1 VHSDTELS
9 PDELALIEASKKLKI
24 LDSPFETLF
33 DSITHSARDICKTPM
48 ALISFNQKDC
58 QSFKS
63 YAGFNIDSEESI
75 AHDFVPKD
83 ALRSGLVEVEDTFVD
98 ARYQGSPL
106 SLGTA
111 TVRYYAAA
119 PIKLPLGEIIGSL
132 CVIDTDVNQLSDMQ
146 KAGLE
151 ALAKVVGQALII
163 RKLHLRQEGL
173 MS

>member
-1 VHSDTELS
+1 MKSHTKLS
-9 PDELALIEASKKLKI
+9 PDETALLEASRKLKI
-24 LDSPFETLF
+24 LDSSFETLF
-33 DSITHSARDICKTPM
+33 DSITNSAMDICKTPM

-58 QSFKS
+58 HCFKS
-63 YAGFNIDSEESI
+63 STGFDTYLDESI
-75 AHDFVPKD
+75 EYDFVPKD
-83 ALRSGLVEVEDTFVD
+83 ALRSGLVEIEDTFVD
-98 ARYQGSPL
+98 AKYQGNPL
-106 SLGTA
+106 TLGTM

-151 ALAKVVGQALII
+151 ALAKIVAQALMI

-173 MS
+173 TR